1 MKTILII
8 EDYIIFSRSISNW
21 LVKKGMETA
30 CVATLSDARKT
41 IGQREF
47 DLVLADLRLPDGN
60 STSLLEWMNAKYYSV
75 PFVDRKS
82 TRLNSSH
89 LEVSRMPSSA

>member
-8 EDYIIFSRSISNW
+8 EDDIIFSRSISNW

-41 IGQREF
+41 IGQRIKNKCE
-47 DLVLADLRLPDGN
+47 
-60 STSLLEWMNAKYYSV
+60 
-75 PFVDRKS
+75 
-82 TRLNSSH
+82 
-89 LEVSRMPSSA
+89 